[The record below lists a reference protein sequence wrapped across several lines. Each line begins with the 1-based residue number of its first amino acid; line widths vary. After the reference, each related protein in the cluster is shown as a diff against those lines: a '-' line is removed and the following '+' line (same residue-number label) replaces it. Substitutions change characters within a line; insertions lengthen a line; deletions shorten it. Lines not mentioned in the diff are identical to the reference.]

1 MKLLQPW
8 PEPYTVNARSP
19 FGWRID
25 PITGKKK
32 FHHGIDVALPVGTPL
47 VAPADGEVVHK
58 SADWHALPGSAQN
71 KNSGGNVL
79 VMKHGPKD
87 YIVFYHLQ
95 KPSHLKVGDKVERG
109 QVVAYSGNTG
119 RSTGP
124 HLHMELRNSRT
135 WGDTRNPVPELV
147 APGAPEPEPEERP
160 EPVEI
165 PRKPMSAKLARFFD
179 IQRALKVIPRK
190 K

>member
-58 SADWHALPGSAQN
+58 GSGA
-71 KNSGGNVL
+71 SGGNVL
-79 VMKHGPKD
+79 IMKHGPKD

-95 KPSHLKVGDKVERG
+95 KPSALKVGDKVERG

-124 HLHMELRNSRT
+124 HLHMELRNSKR
-135 WGDTRNPVPELV
+135 WGDTRNPMPELV
-147 APGAPEPEPEERP
+147 APGAPEPEPEEKP
-160 EPVEI
+160 ELTPE
-165 PRKPMSAKLARFFD
+165 PRKPMSAQLANFFK
-179 IQRALKVIPRK
+179 IRRALK
-190 K
+190 